1 VLEPTFQ
8 LSSWPLPRFGGAFSS
23 TEASHDEP
31 CTKYLSATFII
42 GAILMVWGGIAWL
55 LIEGVMRLL
64 N

>member
-1 VLEPTFQ
+1 MTSRAQ
-8 LSSWPLPRFGGAFSS
+8 NI
-23 TEASHDEP
+23 
-31 CTKYLSATFII
+31 YSATFII